1 MLSSEEDLGDV
12 VGLKGAKL
20 LETENSCQAQWKLA
34 SLPYSM

>member
-1 MLSSEEDLGDV
+1 MLSSEEALGDV

-20 LETENSCQAQWKLA
+20 LETENSYQALWKLA